1 MGETRVDLEHLLE
14 DIRDAYPGSLEETIV
29 TEIVANALDSGAR
42 SVRIETDPTGSSFTL
57 IDDGSGMTRRELARY
72 HDIAASTKSRGEGIG
87 FAGVGIKLGILAST
101 EVYTE
106 TRRGKSHVATSWR
119 LASRHKAPWRWTP
132 PHGLVA
138 AHGTAVRLTLRNPL
152 APLLES
158 GFVESV
164 LTRHFQP
171 LLDPVFDA
179 LLADHYPGAV
189 RFEVNGRTLPRA
201 VAAAE
206 RTVLSIRLGRRRKP
220 AAVGWLVHAPVPL
233 PTEQQGIAVSTLGK
247 VIKRGWDW
255 LGLSP
260 VHAERATG
268 LFEVPGLA
276 ECLTLNKADFIRA
289 GARGAVYLGFRKALQ
304 ETIAAQLAAWGD
316 TPPRGDEE
324 ARRKKTRPFERD
336 LSAVLA
342 EMADAFP
349 LIASLVEKRAG
360 GQARL
365 PLGARGKAS
374 AGRASA
380 GTAWLEGSGV
390 ARSAEAAHGTTAATD
405 EADGAGPESPAPGAG
420 PHDGA
425 EPGAPREGHSAAPGT
440 HHAPGLEWPTTG
452 ARRKPV
458 RLGLTLQ
465 FESRPEDSSLG
476 RLVDTTVWVNE
487 AHPAYRRAAATRA
500 EGYHLALTVALSLSP
515 LAVEAK
521 DMHAFVTAFL
531 ARWGEALDRPAAR
544 GRKPRRRPA
553 RRAPV

>member
-1 MGETRVDLEHLLE
+1 VGETRVDLEHLLE

-42 SVRIETDPTGSSFTL
+42 SVRIETDPTCASFTL

-132 PHGLVA
+132 PLGLVPT
-138 AHGTAVRLTLRNPL
+138 HGTAVRLVLRNPL

-374 AGRASA
+374 ASGASA

-390 ARSAEAAHGTTAATD
+390 VHSAEGAHTTTAATGG
-405 EADGAGPESPAPGAG
+405 ADGADGTTEGSEGRESPAAAP
-420 PHDGA
+420 
-425 EPGAPREGHSAAPGT
+425 EPGGPREGQPAAPAT
-440 HHAPGLEWPTTG
+440 HHAPGLEWPTAG

-465 FESRPEDSSLG
+465 FESRPEDSALG

-500 EGYHLALTVALSLSP
+500 EGYHLALTVALSLAP

-521 DMHAFVTAFL
+521 DTHAFVTAFL
-531 ARWGEALDRPAAR
+531 ARWGEALERPAAR
-544 GRKPRRRPA
+544 ARKPRRRP
-553 RRAPV
+553 